1 MSRVAMQQGFS
12 LLVVMVFLLVL
23 GLLGFAVT
31 KSAIVQEKISG
42 NLREK
47 NVSFLAAEAALRE
60 GEIYLTTVDDLASIT
75 ASNSLPARGVV
86 SSLAGASASYTIGCV
101 NNCTASAGRVYY
113 RIVASGT
120 GVRNDSVTALEAVVS
135 VEE

>member
-1 MSRVAMQQGFS
+1 MMPLSRQEGFS

-47 NVSFLAAEAALRE
+47 NVSFLAAESALRS
-60 GEIYLTTVDDLASIT
+60 GEAYLATADDASLTLIKN
-75 ASNSLPARGVV
+75 A
-86 SSLAGASASYTIGCV
+86 
-101 NNCTASAGRVYY
+101 ASAGVSMNFGGTPATISLLSSSGTVTYY

>member
-1 MSRVAMQQGFS
+1 MRPLSQQDGFS

-47 NVSFLAAEAALRE
+47 SIAFLAAESALRS
-60 GEIYLTTVDDLASIT
+60 GEAYLATADDASLTQIKNASSTGISMNLGGTSTTI
-75 ASNSLPARGVV
+75 SL
-86 SSLAGASASYTIGCV
+86 LSASGGIT
-101 NNCTASAGRVYY
+101 YY

>member
-1 MSRVAMQQGFS
+1 MNRRRMQQGFS

-47 NVSFLAAEAALRE
+47 NVSFLAAEAALRA
-60 GEIYLTTVDDLASIT
+60 GEAYLATADDASLNAIT
-75 ASNSLPARGVV
+75 ASGVSLNLAGV
-86 SSLAGASASYTIGCV
+86 SSTVSLLSVSGGVSYY
-101 NNCTASAGRVYY
+101 S
-113 RIVASGT
+113 IVASGT
-120 GVRNDSVTALEAVVS
+120 GSRSRSVTALEAVVA